1 MPDKPVS
8 VLLIEDDLMVQ
19 EVNREFLDRVNGF
32 EVIGIASNGAEGL
45 ELVRTLAPDLIL
57 IDMYMPKMNG
67 LETIQAI
74 RAEGHASDIIAITAA
89 SDMET
94 VRNVLLHGAVDYLM
108 KPFKFERLKQSL
120 ENYSAYRR
128 KLKDKS
134 RLTQKELDSI
144 RFQKE
149 EPEEKKDLPK
159 GLHEVT
165 LHKILTYLTDQSD
178 PVSAENVASSVG
190 IARVTARRY
199 LEHLEREG
207 KLEID
212 IQYGGVGRPVNKYLI
227 SGRA

>member
-1 MPDKPVS
+1 MSIMPIS

-19 EVNREFLDRVNGF
+19 EVNREFLERVHGF
-32 EVIGIASNGAEGL
+32 EVIGIASNGLNGL
-45 ELVRTLAPDLIL
+45 NMVRELAPDLIL

-74 RAEGHASDIIAITAA
+74 RAEGHSSDIIAITAA

-94 VRNVLLHGAVDYLM
+94 VRKVLLHGAVDYLM

-120 ENYSAYRR
+120 ENYSAYRI

-134 RLTQKELDSI
+134 QLTQKELDKI

-149 EPEEKKDLPK
+149 EPHEKKGLPK

-165 LHKILTYLTDQSD
+165 LIRILTFLSDQGEA
-178 PVSAENVASSVG
+178 VSAEDVAINVG

-199 LEHLEREG
+199 LEHLERDG
-207 KLEID
+207 RLEID
-212 IQYGGVGRPVNKYLI
+212 IQYGGVGRPVNRYLI
-227 SGRA
+227 SGKP

>member
-1 MPDKPVS
+1 MMSIHPVS

-19 EVNREFLDRVNGF
+19 EVNRGFIEKIDGF
-32 EVIGIASNGAEGL
+32 EVIGIAANGVDGL
-45 ELVRTLAPDLIL
+45 NMVREFAPDLIL

-74 RAEGHASDIIAITAA
+74 RAEGHSSDIIAITAA

-94 VRNVLLHGAVDYLM
+94 VRNVLLHGAADYLM

-120 ENYSAYRR
+120 ENYSAYRS

-134 RLTQKELDSI
+134 QLTQKELDTI
-144 RFQKE
+144 RFSKE
-149 EPEEKKDLPK
+149 EPKEKKELPK

-165 LHKILTYLTDQSD
+165 LTKILSFLSDQREA
-178 PVSAENVASSVG
+178 VSAEDVALNVG

-207 KLEID
+207 QLEID
-212 IQYGGVGRPVNKYLI
+212 IQYGGVGRPVNRYLI
-227 SGRA
+227 CGK

>member
-45 ELVRTLAPDLIL
+45 ELVRMLAPDLIL

-120 ENYSAYRR
+120 ENYSAYR
-128 KLKDKS
+128 
-134 RLTQKELDSI
+134 
-144 RFQKE
+144 
-149 EPEEKKDLPK
+149 
-159 GLHEVT
+159 
-165 LHKILTYLTDQSD
+165 
-178 PVSAENVASSVG
+178 
-190 IARVTARRY
+190 
-199 LEHLEREG
+199 
-207 KLEID
+207 
-212 IQYGGVGRPVNKYLI
+212 
-227 SGRA
+227 

>member
-1 MPDKPVS
+1 
-8 VLLIEDDLMVQ
+8 
-19 EVNREFLDRVNGF
+19 
-32 EVIGIASNGAEGL
+32 
-45 ELVRTLAPDLIL
+45 
-57 IDMYMPKMNG
+57 
-67 LETIQAI
+67 
-74 RAEGHASDIIAITAA
+74 
-89 SDMET
+89 MET

-199 LEHLEREG
+199 LEHLERKG